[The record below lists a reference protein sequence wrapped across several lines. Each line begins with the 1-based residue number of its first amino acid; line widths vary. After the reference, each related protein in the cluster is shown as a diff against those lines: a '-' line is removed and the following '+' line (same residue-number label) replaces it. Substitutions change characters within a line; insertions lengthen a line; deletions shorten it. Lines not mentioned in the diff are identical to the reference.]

1 MLRKVI
7 FVVHG
12 MRKGQLNE
20 TLTQFVAQ
28 LFEAEQM
35 DYAMAFLE
43 SETASLPTVIEDQV
57 TQGVTELYL
66 VPLLLFSASH
76 YYEDIAD
83 SLEGW
88 RQLYP
93 QTTFYLAQPL
103 GTHPKMKNWVASQ
116 IARYL
121 DETVKDTAVVV
132 LAHGSARF
140 NEPDIA
146 LETIANQLSTA
157 TRPCYPCMVYGKLNY
172 EKILAELAQQWPKL
186 LIIPYFFYDGY
197 LVRRT
202 KQRIGAL
209 DLPCDVTFTTAINFH
224 PVLKEVILNRLE
236 ACGGMTPCILSS

>member
-20 TLTQFVAQ
+20 ALTQFVAQ

-116 IARYL
+116 I
-121 DETVKDTAVVV
+121 
-132 LAHGSARF
+132 
-140 NEPDIA
+140 
-146 LETIANQLSTA
+146 
-157 TRPCYPCMVYGKLNY
+157 
-172 EKILAELAQQWPKL
+172 
-186 LIIPYFFYDGY
+186 
-197 LVRRT
+197 
-202 KQRIGAL
+202 
-209 DLPCDVTFTTAINFH
+209 
-224 PVLKEVILNRLE
+224 
-236 ACGGMTPCILSS
+236 

>member
-28 LFEAEQM
+28 LFETEQI
-35 DYAMAFLE
+35 DYEIAFLE

-57 TQGVTELYL
+57 NQGATALFL

-76 YYEDIAD
+76 YYEDIVE
-83 SLEGW
+83 SLEDW

-93 QTTFYLAQPL
+93 QTAFHLAQPL
-103 GTHPKMKNWVASQ
+103 GTHLKMKNWVAAQ

-121 DETVKDTAVVV
+121 DDTAKDTAVVV

-146 LETIANQLSTA
+146 LEAIVNELSTT

-172 EKILAELAQQWPKL
+172 EKILAELAQQWSKL

-197 LVRRT
+197 LVQRT

-224 PVLKEVILNRLE
+224 PVLKEVIVHRLE
-236 ACGGMTPCILSS
+236 ACGGVTPCILSS